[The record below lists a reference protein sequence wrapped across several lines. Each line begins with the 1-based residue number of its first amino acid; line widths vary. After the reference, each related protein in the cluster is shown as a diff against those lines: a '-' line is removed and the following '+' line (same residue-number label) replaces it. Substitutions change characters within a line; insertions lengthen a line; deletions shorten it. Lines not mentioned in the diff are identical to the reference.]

1 MRGKIRTVTER
12 GGVLKTA
19 IARGVYRMI
28 GGGHDDI
35 EKDVMLQKKG
45 SITIVRNI
53 VGESRKARKKITTIT
68 VTRDNVT
75 KRMTTQQSARDIE
88 TRYVNNTKMKATQR
102 TMQTIIKDMVVLMR
116 NAWKRR
122 ADRGIHDVITTER
135 TATQVEHQI
144 QKVIKSITGES
155 HDTQTKRV
163 ITNTNTSPR
172 NVDHEELDRSEKQ
185 EVSFTAGKSPQ

>member
-155 HDTQTKRV
+155 
-163 ITNTNTSPR
+163 
-172 NVDHEELDRSEKQ
+172 
-185 EVSFTAGKSPQ
+185 